1 MYVPFA
7 HRRGLMTAY
16 QVIETPLHID
26 TDYYITLTPDQER
39 VILMGHYPADGTTEL
54 PWVAFTATEFS
65 QCRPV

>member
-16 QVIETPLHID
+16 RVIETPLHID

-39 VILMGHYPADGTTEL
+39 VILMGHGTSNYPADGTTEL
-54 PWVAFTATEFS
+54 P
-65 QCRPV
+65 